1 MNVLK
6 SKNAPEAIGP
16 YSQGKEAG
24 GFCFFSGQIAIDVA
38 SGEMVQTS
46 FENEVRQVMNNIS
59 HLLKDNNLCFE
70 DLVKVNISLTDMSM
84 FSSFNEIYSG
94 YVKKPYPAR
103 ACVAVKELPKGANV
117 EIEVIAFRQ

>member
-1 MNVLK
+1 MNILK

-24 GFCFFSGQIAIDVA
+24 GFCFFSGQIAIDIA

-46 FENEVRQVMNNIS
+46 FEDEVRQVMDNVS

-70 DLVKVNISLTDMSM
+70 DLVKVNISLTDISM

-117 EIEVIAFRQ
+117 EIEFIAYR

>member
-1 MNVLK
+1 MNVLR

-38 SGEMVQTS
+38 SGKMVQTS
-46 FENEVRQVMNNIS
+46 FEDEVEQVMDNIS
-59 HLLKDNNLCFE
+59 NLLKDNNLCFE

-84 FSSFNEIYSG
+84 FSSFNRIYST
-94 YVKKPYPAR
+94 YIKKPYPAR
-103 ACVAVKELPKGANV
+103 ACVAVKELPNGANV
-117 EIEVIAFRQ
+117 EIEVIAFR

>member
-1 MNVLK
+1 MNILK

-24 GFCFFSGQIAIDVA
+24 GFCFFSGQIAIDVLVRNG
-38 SGEMVQTS
+38 SN
-46 FENEVRQVMNNIS
+46 FEDEVEQVMDNIS
-59 HLLKDNNLCFE
+59 NLLKDNNLCFE

-84 FSSFNEIYSG
+84 FSSFNKIYST
-94 YVKKPYPAR
+94 YIKKPYPAR

-117 EIEVIAFRQ
+117 EIEVIAFR

>member
-1 MNVLK
+1 MNILK

-38 SGEMVQTS
+38 SGEMVQSS
-46 FENEVRQVMNNIS
+46 FEDEVEQVMDNIS
-59 HLLKDNNLCFE
+59 NLLKDNNLCFE
-70 DLVKVNISLTDMSM
+70 NLIKVNISLTDMSM
-84 FSSFNEIYSG
+84 FSSFNEIYST
-94 YVKKPYPAR
+94 YIKKPYPAR

-117 EIEVIAFRQ
+117 EIEVIAFR

>member
-1 MNVLK
+1 MNILR

-24 GFCFFSGQIAIDVA
+24 RFCFFSGQIAIDVA

-46 FENEVRQVMNNIS
+46 FEDEVRQVMENIS
-59 HLLKDNNLCFE
+59 HLLKDSNLCFE
-70 DLVKVNISLTDMSM
+70 DLVKVNISLTDISM
-84 FSSFNEIYSG
+84 FSSFNEIYSR

-117 EIEVIAFRQ
+117 EIEVIAFR

>member
-1 MNVLK
+1 MNILK

-46 FENEVRQVMNNIS
+46 FEDEVEQVMDNIS
-59 HLLKDNNLCFE
+59 NLLKDNNLCFE

-84 FSSFNEIYSG
+84 FSSFNEIYST
-94 YVKKPYPAR
+94 YIKKPYPAR

-117 EIEVIAFRQ
+117 EIEVIAFR

>member
-1 MNVLK
+1 MNILK

-46 FENEVRQVMNNIS
+46 FEDEVEQVMDNIS
-59 HLLKDNNLCFE
+59 NLLKDNNLCFE

-84 FSSFNEIYSG
+84 FSSFNKIYST
-94 YVKKPYPAR
+94 YIKKPYPAR
-103 ACVAVKELPKGANV
+103 ACVAVKELPNGANV
-117 EIEVIAFRQ
+117 EIEVIAFR

>member
-16 YSQGKEAG
+16 YSQGKEAS

-46 FENEVRQVMNNIS
+46 FEDEVEQVMDNIS
-59 HLLKDNNLCFE
+59 NLLKDNNLCFE

-84 FSSFNEIYSG
+84 FSSFNKIYST
-94 YVKKPYPAR
+94 YIKKPYPAR

-117 EIEVIAFRQ
+117 EIEVIAFR

>member
-38 SGEMVQTS
+38 SGEMVQSS
-46 FENEVRQVMNNIS
+46 FKEEVTQVMSNIA
-59 HLLKDNNLCFE
+59 HLLKDNDLDFE
-70 DLVKVNISLTDMSM
+70 DLLKVNISLTDMSK
-84 FSSFNEIYSG
+84 FSLFNDIYLT
-94 YVKKPYPAR
+94 YVKQPYPAR

-117 EIEVIAFRQ
+117 EIEVIAYRK

>member
-46 FENEVRQVMNNIS
+46 FEDEVEQVMDNIS
-59 HLLKDNNLCFE
+59 NLLKDNNLCFE

-84 FSSFNEIYSG
+84 FSSFNKIYST
-94 YVKKPYPAR
+94 YIKKPYPAR

-117 EIEVIAFRQ
+117 EIEVIAFR

>member
-1 MNVLK
+1 MNILK
-6 SKNAPEAIGP
+6 SKNAPEAIGS

-117 EIEVIAFRQ
+117 EIEVIASR

>member
-16 YSQGKEAG
+16 NSLGKEAG

-38 SGEMVQTS
+38 SGEMVQSS
-46 FENEVRQVMNNIS
+46 FKEEVTQVMSNIAY
-59 HLLKDNNLCFE
+59 LLKDNDLGFE
-70 DLVKVNISLTDMSM
+70 DLLKVNISLTDMSK
-84 FSSFNEIYSG
+84 FSLFNDIYLT
-94 YVKKPYPAR
+94 YIKHPYPAR

-117 EIEVIAFRQ
+117 EIEVIAYRK